1 MMAENDEMLDKM
13 LLDESVDLVPD
24 GIAVIKAC
32 QMLGVDVT
40 ERITGVDIADFLIS
54 ELNRQKKSIYL
65 FGAKPEVVETFVN
78 KIKADYP
85 DVQIAGYSDGYV
97 KDRDAVFD
105 EIVNAAPDV
114 CLVALGIPHQ
124 EKLIYKHIDRFEK
137 GIFVGVGGSFDVLS
151 GCKARA
157 PQFFIKHN
165 IEWLYRIAKNTS
177 LDFVRKR
184 KQSGISIDSSGE
196 ENEGFDIPDESISAS
211 PEKQALRNEGIQKLY
226 DALDRLSDEH
236 REIIILRDLNNYSY
250 EDIAAKLCL
259 EVGTVKSRL
268 HRARDTLR
276 RILLKENYF

>member
-1 MMAENDEMLDKM
+1 MLQYLKRIYNKSQKDYYAFLSGCLENNTKKFVITTNPESIMMAENDEMLDKM

-54 ELNRQKKSIYL
+54 ELNHQKKSIYL

-124 EKLIYKHIDRFEK
+124 EKLIYRHIDRFEK

-165 IEWLYRIAKNTS
+165 IEWLYRIAK
-177 LDFVRKR
+177 
-184 KQSGISIDSSGE
+184 E
-196 ENEGFDIPDESISAS
+196 P
-211 PEKQALRNEGIQKLY
+211 
-226 DALDRLSDEH
+226 
-236 REIIILRDLNNYSY
+236 
-250 EDIAAKLCL
+250 
-259 EVGTVKSRL
+259 SRL
-268 HRARDTLR
+268 KRFYNSNVKFIFKIR
-276 RILLKENYF
+276 KEKNHKVS